1 MASPPISRGMSGHP
15 GQLAGT
21 HGSHGSLENAV
32 VLAAFPGRQTSWQP
46 GTAAGEAAWFPAPG
60 PPPPPPHWGLGL
72 PVGKL

>member
-21 HGSHGSLENAV
+21 HGTHGSHGSLGNAV

-60 PPPPPPHWGLGL
+60 PPHWGLGL